1 MRLKSIYFLGLM
13 ILIVLTQ
20 CEKNQ
25 KTETKPNFI
34 VFIADDVSW
43 DDLSVY
49 GNEFVQTPNIDSL
62 SSDQRSH
69 QTIMYL
75 KVFFKFFQ
83 SLIYGRKHL
92 VLIDFITGIGI
103 LYEALHFTNN
113 GIEF

>member
-20 CEKNQ
+20 CEKSQ

-62 SSDQRSH
+62 SSEGLVFKN
-69 QTIMYL
+69 MYL
-75 KVFFKFFQ
+75 TT
-83 SLIYGRKHL
+83 SSCSPSRNSI
-92 VLIDFITGIGI
+92 ITGR
-103 LYEALHFTNN
+103 YPN
-113 GIEF
+113 